1 MSASRNSLKEIIWKL
16 MTLVLYSNAWIAL
29 AAVALSLQTVF
40 TYTGKLPLNQLQF
53 FIFTSTLFVYAT
65 HRLVALK
72 KLESSQWQERFF
84 YISKAQRWIFAYAIL
99 AALSSGVLFF
109 YLSRAL
115 QLAIVLPGLLSLAY
129 VFPVLKGKR
138 RIRDIHFL
146 KIFLIALVWAWV
158 TVFLP
163 VIDLDLE
170 QDYRL
175 YWIGFERL
183 CFIFA
188 ITIPFD
194 IRDLLLDQQQSV
206 KTLPGVIG
214 LKAARQLA
222 GTLLFLTMVGSVS
235 LWYFHVYSH
244 GQLLGLL
251 LTSIAAFTL
260 IINAHPDRPDYYFT
274 GLLDGTMLLQFCL
287 FYLLS

>member
-1 MSASRNSLKEIIWKL
+1 MPTNYNLLREMIWKL
-16 MTLVLYSNAWIAL
+16 MKFLLYSNVWIAV
-29 AAVALSLQTVF
+29 AAVALSLQTAYI
-40 TYTGKLPLNQLQF
+40 YTGQISLTKLQF
-53 FIFTSTLFVYAT
+53 FILTSTLFVYAA

-72 KLESSQWQERFF
+72 KLESNQWQERFF
-84 YISKAQRWIFAYAIL
+84 YISKAQRWIFAYASL
-99 AALSSGVLFF
+99 AALTSGVLFF
-109 YLSRAL
+109 FLSRSL
-115 QLAIVLPGLLSLAY
+115 QLAILLPGLLSLAY

-163 VIDLDLE
+163 AIDLYLE
-170 QDYRL
+170 QDASL
-175 YWIGFERL
+175 YLIGFERL

-222 GTLLFLTMVGSVS
+222 ATLLVLSLFTNLY
-235 LWYFHVYSH
+235 LWYGEVYSS
-244 GQLLGLL
+244 GQLVGLL
-251 LTSIAAFTL
+251 ISSIAAFIL
-260 IINAHPDRPDYYFT
+260 IVQANLERPDYYFT
-274 GLLDGTMLLQFCL
+274 GLLDGTMLLQFSL